1 VVTPHPV
8 DFLPLH
14 SYTNLKMRAY
24 VTKSSPKNFSNIP
37 LLTMISNKT
46 LVTEAN
52 QVTVETIINV
62 VTVVT
67 VVMFLLLDIL
77 HPLTT

>member
-1 VVTPHPV
+1 
-8 DFLPLH
+8 
-14 SYTNLKMRAY
+14 
-24 VTKSSPKNFSNIP
+24 
-37 LLTMISNKT
+37 MISNKT